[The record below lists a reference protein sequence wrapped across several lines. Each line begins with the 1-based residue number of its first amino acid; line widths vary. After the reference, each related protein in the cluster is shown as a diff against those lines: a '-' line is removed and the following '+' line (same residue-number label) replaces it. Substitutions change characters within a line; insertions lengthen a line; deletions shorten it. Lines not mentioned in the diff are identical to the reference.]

1 MRKGSRSETGA
12 RCKQVIC
19 SSYKEFCSKENFT
32 PSRYRI
38 YCPAYILYE
47 VLNHKAELIAKSK
60 LPEDEFDILF
70 ESIFENIDVI
80 PYEEIKPC
88 YQRAK
93 EIMENIDPDDAV
105 FLALALC
112 VLNDGIWTEDMH
124 FDKQEVIRIWKTS
137 ELIDELDM

>member
-1 MRKGSRSETGA
+1 MRLVLDANRLFAALIKNSVA
-12 RCKQVIC
+12 RKILLHPGI
-19 SSYKEFCSKENFT
+19 EF
-32 PSRYRI
+32 I
-38 YCPAYILYE
+38 APAYILYE